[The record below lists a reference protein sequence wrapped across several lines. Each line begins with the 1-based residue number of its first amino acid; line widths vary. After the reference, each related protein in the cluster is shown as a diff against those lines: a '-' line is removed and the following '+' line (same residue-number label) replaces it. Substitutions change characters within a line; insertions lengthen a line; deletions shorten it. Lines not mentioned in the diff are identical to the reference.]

1 MEINS
6 VNSKQEDKQSLNS
19 TSQRKLKER
28 QVCPGW
34 RRPSSPPEKHWP
46 GPWPLAADRLLPQSL
61 QRRTH
66 GRLMPASVPGPHGGR
81 RALHDLALLPP

>member
-19 TSQRKLKER
+19 TSQWKLKEC

-34 RRPSSPPEKHWP
+34 RRPGSPPEMHWP
-46 GPWPLAADRLLPQSL
+46 GPRPLVADRLLPQSL
-61 QRRTH
+61 QRQLMAASCRLQFQVLTVAA
-66 GRLMPASVPGPHGGR
+66 GRSTI
-81 RALHDLALLPP
+81 